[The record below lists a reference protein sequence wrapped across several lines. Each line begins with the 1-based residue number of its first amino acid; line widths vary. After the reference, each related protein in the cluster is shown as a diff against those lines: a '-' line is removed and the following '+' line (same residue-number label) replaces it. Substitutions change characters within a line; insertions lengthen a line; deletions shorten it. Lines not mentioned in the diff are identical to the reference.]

1 MCVHRCL
8 RTGLGVSSQMRDNDD
23 GSVLP
28 AFWRGPLASLSVGQ
42 VPPSLVA
49 SWVGPGQ
56 PQVRRV
62 LRTQGL
68 ALFNTKNVPF
78 LSVAGG
84 YFGTFKR
91 TKSPLWDLQ
100 EDQVTTLEGQRWKV
114 RLLSVLF
121 SFCFGHATVVCRILV
136 PLLGIELQPPAV
148 EGWSPTHRTTTGS
161 PPLCA
166 FKTQLCITGR
176 RLIFSR

>member
-1 MCVHRCL
+1 M
-8 RTGLGVSSQMRDNDD
+8 GSGVSSQMRDNDD

-28 AFWRGPLASLSVGQ
+28 AFGRGPLASLSVGQ

-56 PQVRRV
+56 PQVRQV

-68 ALFNTKNVPF
+68 ALSNTKNVPF

-91 TKSPLWDLQ
+91 TKSPQ
-100 EDQVTTLEGQRWKV
+100 EDQVTTSEGQRWKV

-136 PLLGIELQPPAV
+136 PLLGTELQPPAV
-148 EGWSPTHRTTTGS
+148 ERWSPNHRTTSGS
-161 PPLCA
+161 PLLCA
-166 FKTQLCITGR
+166 FKTQLCFTGR
-176 RLIFSR
+176 KLIFFL